1 MPLGYNQIAYYICQD
16 YDFLDNEPVDGS
28 GNTDGVSTMDPS
40 DDDPSISVIVNKD
53 KDKVPEPKTDCES
66 LEQLVNDGSLGSNI
80 LPIVNQLRIKLVE
93 GENEWSV
100 NYWNK
105 WVDGDRKNLPDDDG
119 MMEGPTDD
127 RSILRTGNTRVG

>member
-66 LEQLVNDGSLGSNI
+66 LEQLVNDGPLVPTYSPVFVTENAV
-80 LPIVNQLRIKLVE
+80 VN
-93 GENEWSV
+93 
-100 NYWNK
+100 
-105 WVDGDRKNLPDDDG
+105 DRNFHW
-119 MMEGPTDD
+119 
-127 RSILRTGNTRVG
+127 